1 MNDQNL
7 KAAAQS
13 INDVH
18 ALIQTVFTQNGDA
31 AHGPMG
37 IGSASDNF
45 SIDEC
50 SVVRHGQCAEF

>member
-18 ALIQTVFTQNGDA
+18 ALIRGRAQTGIA
-31 AHGPMG
+31 A
-37 IGSASDNF
+37 F
-45 SIDEC
+45 
-50 SVVRHGQCAEF
+50 